1 MLRQGAITAMIES
14 EPTSQGLVQQ
24 FVERAGQ
31 LYSLP
36 AAAAEVLRLTES
48 SSVDNRALKECLE
61 CDPALAMRVLKVV
74 NSSLFGLSRPV
85 ADLSQAVALLG
96 AAPLRMLVLG
106 FSLPKELFRGLS
118 ANVLARYWRHTL
130 IKAVAAREIAEQLL
144 ETPGDEAFVAGLLQD
159 IGLLALVQQLGEPYL
174 QLVDSVYVDG
184 GSLLDRELEIL
195 GFDHALLSSRL
206 LTRWGLPEEIAQA
219 VAVPLRVEQIERLEG
234 HCRRLPQLLHLAEL
248 LAQLIERPY
257 GSALHE
263 LLEAGAAYFQLTI
276 EKLRPVVSELELKV
290 ADLADVLAL
299 ELPTGETYLD
309 LLAAAQSRLSELT
322 LPVVAAQ
329 THQQPEGALLD
340 LTDEL
345 RREMRAI
352 LGRPAPKRPAESITG
367 SRVRIPSPDSA
378 ALASRPRR
386 IARAS
391 DQSSLACEVGFMTQV
406 SAAIGRCR
414 AARMP
419 VSLLLVAVDHHSE
432 LLLQLGPG
440 GVADLLHWLQR
451 DLAEWLG
458 ERASAQ
464 PIGQA
469 TFGVILEQCS
479 RNDAVS
485 AARHALAA
493 MKTWSLPG
501 GLDLDIAPSLS
512 AGIASL
518 TLPPKNFLA
527 ESLLD
532 GAQRCLAGA
541 QLSGGGSVKSIEL

>member
-1 MLRQGAITAMIES
+1 MIET

-48 SSVDNRALKECLE
+48 PSVDNRALKECLE

-85 ADLSQAVALLG
+85 ADLSQALALLG

-118 ANVLARYWRHTL
+118 ASVLARYWRHTL
-130 IKAVAAREIAEQLL
+130 IKAVAAREISEQLL
-144 ETPGDEAFVAGLLQD
+144 ESPGDEAFVAGLLQD

-174 QLVDSVYVDG
+174 QLVDSVQADG
-184 GSLLDRELEIL
+184 GSLLDRELGIL

-234 HCRRLPQLLHLAEL
+234 QRRRLPQLLHLAEL

-263 LLEAGAAYFQLTI
+263 LLEAGATYFQLTI
-276 EKLRPVVSELELKV
+276 EKLRPVVAELELKV
-290 ADLADVLAL
+290 AELADVLAL

-309 LLAAAQSRLSELT
+309 LLAAAHSRLSELSIPAVT
-322 LPVVAAQ
+322 AQ
-329 THQQPEGALLD
+329 ALNQPEGALLD

-345 RREMRAI
+345 QREMRAI
-352 LGRPAPKRPAESITG
+352 LGRPAAKRPSGNTAGRGPAIQPP
-367 SRVRIPSPDSA
+367 VSA
-378 ALASRPRR
+378 APALRPRP
-386 IARAS
+386 IGRAA
-391 DQSSLACEVGFMTQV
+391 DQSSLSSEVGFAAQV
-406 SAAIGRCR
+406 AAAIGRCR

-458 ERASAQ
+458 ERTSAQ

-479 RNDAVS
+479 RNDAVT

-493 MKTWSLPG
+493 MKTWNLPG

-518 TLPPKNFLA
+518 MLPPKNFPA
-527 ESLLD
+527 QSLVD

>member
-1 MLRQGAITAMIES
+1 MIES

-322 LPVVAAQ
+322 LPMVAAQ

-367 SRVRIPSPDSA
+367 SRARIPSPDSA

>member
-1 MLRQGAITAMIES
+1 MIES

-322 LPVVAAQ
+322 LPMVAAQ

-345 RREMRAI
+345 RCEMRAI

-493 MKTWSLPG
+493 MKSWSLPG

>member
-1 MLRQGAITAMIES
+1 LLRQGAITAMIES

-322 LPVVAAQ
+322 LPMVAAQ

-367 SRVRIPSPDSA
+367 SRARIPSPDSA

-518 TLPPKNFLA
+518 TLPPKNFLS

>member
-322 LPVVAAQ
+322 LPMVAAQ

>member
-1 MLRQGAITAMIES
+1 MIES

-263 LLEAGAAYFQLTI
+263 LLEGGAAYFQLTI

-322 LPVVAAQ
+322 LPMVAAQ